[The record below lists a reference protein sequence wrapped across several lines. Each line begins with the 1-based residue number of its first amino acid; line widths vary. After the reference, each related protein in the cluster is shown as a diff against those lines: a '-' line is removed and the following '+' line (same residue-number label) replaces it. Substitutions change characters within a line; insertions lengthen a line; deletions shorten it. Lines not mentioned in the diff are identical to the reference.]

1 MLFNT
6 TFFDKNNLVCYYMLH
21 QKGEKSMNIF
31 EKIPYNVYTKAFKVN
46 RIITLSSLALL
57 TANYF
62 TVNDPMIAS
71 ALSTTVDISGI
82 LLIYNSLVDNESK
95 TKEIVYIKKLYD
107 EFIKE
112 YNKLNKI
119 FDFRDP
125 NEVFAMF
132 SYLLHKGF
140 LSKDE
145 IFIHDDSN
153 TFDGIYTLLGVN
165 IMTGNAVC
173 RHNASLL
180 SDIYT
185 DLGQK
190 SLKVPIFSSNELNI
204 FYDQFK
210 RDTDIQALEKFTM
223 SLENGK
229 TIYDT
234 MRELIYDKS
243 YLLEELEN
251 IGYSNHLI
259 TQVTY
264 NDKAYFFDPT
274 NEIISKR
281 FGDCLIGNDGSIY
294 VMNRN
299 RLKRYNPRNIKNEV
313 IPNFILPNTPFE
325 DDIELITKTKKICEN
340 NQDIFQKFYNEHH
353 ELYEEVDY
361 TINTLTKKKVK
372 KMAK

>member
-1 MLFNT
+1 
-6 TFFDKNNLVCYYMLH
+6 
-21 QKGEKSMNIF
+21 
-31 EKIPYNVYTKAFKVN
+31 
-46 RIITLSSLALL
+46 
-57 TANYF
+57 
-62 TVNDPMIAS
+62 
-71 ALSTTVDISGI
+71 
-82 LLIYNSLVDNESK
+82 
-95 TKEIVYIKKLYD
+95 
-107 EFIKE
+107 
-112 YNKLNKI
+112 
-119 FDFRDP
+119 
-125 NEVFAMF
+125 
-132 SYLLHKGF
+132 
-140 LSKDE
+140 
-145 IFIHDDSN
+145 
-153 TFDGIYTLLGVN
+153 
-165 IMTGNAVC
+165 MTGNAVC

-190 SLKVPIFSSNELNI
+190 SLKVPIFSSNELNV

-210 RDTDIQALEKFTM
+210 RNTDIQALEKFTM

-243 YLLEELEN
+243 YLLEELVN

-325 DDIELITKTKKICEN
+325 NDIELITKTKKICEN

-361 TINTLTKKKVK
+361 TISTLTKKKVK